1 MLAPGSY
8 TIIHMLLKSKRITL
22 LVNVRKPGRERA
34 THYIRVF
41 ILSDEAATADEFRD
55 AVVEDVFETKLGWRI
70 VQRRGPAS
78 MVSVLQ
84 QRTCL
89 EHSHG

>member
-22 LVNVRKPGRERA
+22 LVNVRKPGRGKA

-55 AVVEDVFETKLGWRI
+55 AVVEDVFETKLGW
-70 VQRRGPAS
+70 
-78 MVSVLQ
+78 
-84 QRTCL
+84 
-89 EHSHG
+89 

>member
-22 LVNVRKPGRERA
+22 LVNVRKSGRDRA

-70 VQRRGPAS
+70 VQRGPVG
-78 MVSVLQ
+78 MVSVFQ
-84 QRTCL
+84 YRICL
-89 EHSHG
+89 EYSHG